1 MAPPHTGNPDTV
13 DTYGWYGQ
21 YHGHP
26 IRPCEIVERRLRED
40 KKKVVFFAGDSSL
53 DNKFWFQDSA
63 PAVNGYET
71 ILVPPE
77 MKQDV
82 AYHVN
87 KLFADRAPGWAALN
101 TAIEATSLNDRAF
114 GRLLDQDAFLR
125 DHVTEEDVVVVSVGG
140 NDIALAPVLCTC
152 ANIVPLLCAG
162 LCCGEALDACACA
175 CPPDVYTPCA
185 GLTDCGCLGC
195 GLPGC
200 VAGLCSFPLGLGYFV
215 DLFKNRV
222 TAYASNLV
230 AKRKP
235 KLVVVAMI
243 YYLDV
248 HGRGSWADGTL
259 RLLGYNAKP
268 ELLQRAIRHVFKLGT
283 RRIHIDGVPV
293 VALPFFEILDGSDTA
308 DYVERVEPSPRGGAK
323 LAAAIVE
330 AVLTNA

>member
-1 MAPPHTGNPDTV
+1 M
-13 DTYGWYGQ
+13 
-21 YHGHP
+21 
-26 IRPCEIVERRLRED
+26 
-40 KKKVVFFAGDSSL
+40 
-53 DNKFWFQDSA
+53 
-63 PAVNGYET
+63 
-71 ILVPPE
+71 
-77 MKQDV
+77 
-82 AYHVN
+82 
-87 KLFADRAPGWAALN
+87 
-101 TAIEATSLNDRAF
+101 
-114 GRLLDQDAFLR
+114 
-125 DHVTEEDVVVVSVGG
+125 
-140 NDIALAPVLCTC
+140 
-152 ANIVPLLCAG
+152 CAG
-162 LCCGEALDACACA
+162 LCCGDALDACACA

-268 ELLQRAIRHVFKLGT
+268 ELLQRAIRQVFKLGT